1 MDSEI
6 VGFIFPNDPLL
17 EAAEPI
23 ELQPG
28 LNVVYGLNGA
38 GKSRLLTGVANA
50 LRGVDSAITVAV
62 IVRINRDL
70 LTEPSGSLDLP
81 DAEVEV
87 FGRSPAQAIAAGL
100 VPTSYLATGIQEF
113 ARPIDQRV
121 QTSAEVRELLDDLIW
136 RRLGGESRL
145 ATEIADDGLFMM
157 VPSGTSDNPSWNV
170 WPVADLRRPHA
181 SKVLAPMDLLAKA
194 LDSAPASAWS
204 EFHEAVEEVVTAT
217 PLFPSSYN
225 ELWATGVERHL
236 LKPWPYQAYE
246 MDQHGADQVEPVRV
260 VGRVDFGIELLDDTS
275 DVIELTRMH
284 IGVLDAL
291 AWSAAAKGADSL
303 TPELFRSYGS
313 RLLSPSARKSL
324 TDDGVGAPDWSYVIA
339 RLYASGADP
348 SEADIEFDPSAVESL
363 MSEIRL
369 DLESR
374 VNDQLQ
380 SVLLD
385 APIANLDVTP
395 TVFRF
400 LQEPLVWRF
409 GPRGLRLA
417 ALSRAERLWAERA
430 IREAVHSQARD
441 LAFGPGY
448 KRPALVV
455 VDEPESALHRAAEA
469 HMARA
474 LRGRAAD
481 GSIVLAATHSPEL
494 LDAPEGRITEVKRG
508 AAEFGR
514 SLVHV
519 LDAPDRKA
527 LADLGL
533 LPSDLLRWPRVILLV
548 EGEHDEAILEEL
560 LNERLRR
567 ARVKIIP
574 LHGGV
579 KLSHTIDSQV
589 LFDHTDAHIVAVLDN
604 LRADRLTEVWDAA
617 VALAVAGDVFAAKET
632 VVAGLPD
639 DRTRKGDEAGYMR
652 GWLTAAL
659 DAGLHARATPY
670 GLGEVDVIR
679 YLPVDAI
686 VPGATSW
693 AELDARHQQELETA
707 LPDKRPPRDFK
718 RWLELRLKVKTETPR
733 LREVARGLPVPRD
746 IERLMKTI
754 EAIGGEAR

>member
-17 EAAEPI
+17 ETAEPI

-38 GKSRLLTGVANA
+38 GKSRLLKGVGNA
-50 LRGVDSAITVAV
+50 LRGVDSDVTVAV
-62 IVRINRDL
+62 VVRVHREL
-70 LTEPSGSLDLP
+70 LTESSGVP
-81 DAEVEV
+81 DPDTEVEV

-100 VPTSYLATGIQEF
+100 VPTSYLSTGIQEF

-121 QTSAEVRELLDDLIW
+121 QSSADVRELLDDLIW
-136 RRLGGESRL
+136 RRLGGESHL

-181 SKVLAPMDLLAKA
+181 SKVVAVIDALAER
-194 LDSAPASAWS
+194 LDSAAEVPWLERVGAL
-204 EFHEAVEEVVTAT
+204 EDVVTAS
-217 PLFPSSYN
+217 PLFPSLYN
-225 ELWATGVERHL
+225 GLWSIGAESRAIS
-236 LKPWPYQAYE
+236 PAPYQAYE
-246 MDQHGADQVEPVRV
+246 IGQHGADQVEPVRV

-275 DVIELTRMH
+275 DVTELTRMH
-284 IGVLDAL
+284 IGMLDAL
-291 AWSAAAKGADSL
+291 AWSVAAEGADAV
-303 TPELFRSYGS
+303 TTELFRSHGS
-313 RLLSPSARKSL
+313 RLLSPSTRKKL
-324 TDDGVGAPDWSYVIA
+324 TDDSAADPDWVDAIV
-339 RLYASGADP
+339 RLYSSGADP
-348 SEADIEFDPSAVESL
+348 SEADIEFDPSVVESL

-385 APIANLDVTP
+385 APIATLDVAP
-395 TVFRF
+395 AVSRF

-409 GPRGLRLA
+409 GPRRLRLA
-417 ALSRAERLWAERA
+417 VLSRAERLWAERA

-441 LAFGPGY
+441 LAFGRGY
-448 KRPALVV
+448 KRPPLVI

-469 HMARA
+469 HMART

-494 LDAPEGRITEVKRG
+494 LDAPEGRIVEVKRG
-508 AAEFGR
+508 AAAFGR

-579 KLSHTIDSQV
+579 RLSHTIDSQV

-604 LRADRLTEVWDAA
+604 LRADRLTEVWNAA

-632 VVAGLPD
+632 VVRGLPD
-639 DRTRKGDEAGYMR
+639 DRTRKGDEASYMK

-670 GLGEVDVIR
+670 GLGAVDVIR
-679 YLPVDAI
+679 YLPVDAL

-693 AELDARHQQELETA
+693 AELDAQHQEELDTA
-707 LPDKRPPRDFK
+707 PPDKRPPRDFK
-718 RWLELRLKVKTETPR
+718 KWLELRLKVKIETPR
-733 LREVARGLPVPRD
+733 LRQVARGLAVPRD

-754 EAIGGEAR
+754 EAIGGEVR